1 MRESRFPRRTPV
13 YRSPFTVYTVRV
25 NIPILFEDD
34 SLLAADK
41 PAGVLSAPDRWDP
54 ELPVA
59 AAILAKGRGRLW
71 AVHRLDKDTTG
82 VLLLARS
89 EDAHRALSRAFET
102 RGVSKD
108 YRALVRGVPDWEE
121 SFCDLP
127 LSPDGDAQHRT
138 IVDAHRGKPSRT
150 VFRVLAAFRDFSLVE
165 ARPET
170 GRTHQVRVHLAAL
183 GFPVACDPLYG
194 DGKPVLLS
202 SIKRRWKGDPFEER
216 PLLARTGLHAASVE
230 FPHPVT
236 GRTTRIEAP
245 DPKDLRATLTQLEK
259 W

>member
-1 MRESRFPRRTPV
+1 M
-13 YRSPFTVYTVRV
+13 

-41 PAGVLSAPDRWDP
+41 PAGVLSVPDRWDP
-54 ELPVA
+54 DLPVA
-59 AAILAKGRGRLW
+59 AALLSKGRGRLW

-89 EDAHRALSRAFET
+89 EEAHRALSRAFET
-102 RGVSKD
+102 RSVAKV
-108 YRALVRGVPDWEE
+108 YRALVKGVPDWTE
-121 SFCDLP
+121 SSCDLP
-127 LSPDGDAQHRT
+127 LSPDGDALHRT

-150 VFRVLAAFRDFSLVE
+150 VFRVVKSFRDYALVE
-165 ARPET
+165 ALPET

-183 GFPVACDPLYG
+183 GYPVACDPLYG

-202 SIKRRWKGDPFEER
+202 AIKRAWKGDPFEER
-216 PLLARTGLHAASVE
+216 PLLSRTALHAASLE

-236 GRTTRIEAP
+236 GLPLRIEAP
-245 DPKDLRATLTQLEK
+245 DPKDLRASLAQLEK

>member
-1 MRESRFPRRTPV
+1 M
-13 YRSPFTVYTVRV
+13 

-54 ELPVA
+54 DLPVA
-59 AAILAKGRGRLW
+59 AALLSKGRGRLW

-82 VLLLARS
+82 VLLLART
-89 EDAHRALSRAFET
+89 EEAHRSLSRAFET
-102 RGVSKD
+102 RSVAKV
-108 YRALVRGVPDWEE
+108 YRALVRGVPDWTE
-121 SFCDLP
+121 SSCDLP
-127 LSPDGDAQHRT
+127 LIPDGDALHRT
-138 IVDAHRGKPSRT
+138 IVDAHRGKPST
-150 VFRVLAAFRDFSLVE
+150 TAFRVLTAFRDFALVE

-183 GFPVACDPLYG
+183 GYPMACDPLYG

-202 SIKRRWKGDPFEER
+202 AIKRKWKGDPFEER
-216 PLLARTGLHAASVE
+216 PLLSRAALHAASVE

-236 GRTTRIEAP
+236 GLTTRIEAP
-245 DPKDLRATLTQLEK
+245 DPKDLRATLAQLEK